1 MNKFDKSKIT
11 EEEKAR
17 YRISNLADR
26 PNAFSSYRK
35 NKMSAEDVKEAF
47 DAQMEFLAE
56 KHNELNKNAEETAA
70 IVQTISRTT
79 FPVGSVYISFNN
91 ASPSVLFGGEW
102 EELEE
107 GRFLMASQKESGLT
121 GGSDQHWHSSITG
134 TAYWSCE
141 NDDSGGS
148 TMMWI
153 ENGLFSPQTVNRCI
167 RHMPINEFEP
177 SDVIQNTG
185 VQVGGQSNYSKH
197 LPPYITVHMWRRIA

>member
-1 MNKFDKSKIT
+1 MSDFKKSKIT
-11 EEEKAR
+11 EPEMAR

-26 PNAFSSYRK
+26 PNAFSSYRE
-35 NKMSAEDVKEAF
+35 NKMSADDVKKAF

-56 KHNELNKNAEETAA
+56 KHNALHESAEETAA

-79 FPVGSVYISFNN
+79 FPVGFVYISFDNV
-91 ASPSVLFGGEW
+91 SPATFFGGEW
-102 EELEE
+102 EELENE
-107 GRFLMASQKESGLT
+107 RFLMTGEDTGLV
-121 GGSDQHWHSSITG
+121 GGSNQHWHSSITG

-141 NDDSGGS
+141 NDGSGGS